1 MTQLDLF
8 TKTDR
13 EDLFEEITNTD
24 QLKEAFK
31 KVKENKGSPGIDRQT
46 IEEFGSNIEKELK
59 QLSEEVKNWTYE
71 PKPVKR
77 IEIPKPGG
85 KGVRKLG
92 IPCVRDRILQQ
103 SIKMSIEDLFEEK
116 FSDSSYGF
124 RPYRNQ
130 EQAIKKAQGYVKE
143 GGIWIVD
150 MDLEKFFDK
159 IPQDRLMSKLSQT
172 IKDKRV
178 LRLIGNTLRS
188 GTAMPDGLIETTEE
202 GVVQGSPLSPLL
214 SNIVLDELDKE
225 LEKRG
230 LSFCRFADDCNVFC
244 RSEKAAKRVMS
255 SLTNFIE
262 KKMKLKV
269 NKEKSKVAKSDKVK
283 FLGMTIHQGIIM
295 ISKKAIEKALEKIK
309 SLVPRNSHQTIEQV
323 IDKVNEWFRGWFE
336 YFKMTEMPS
345 QFVKIEAH
353 VRRRIRAKIVAQQK
367 SKKNLVNLLT
377 KKGIDKAKANRSVY
391 SKGRRTWALSHTSA
405 VERAFSNGCFEAMG
419 LLTFSHRKLPHW
431 RNLSEWI
438 KLA

>member
-1 MTQLDLF
+1 
-8 TKTDR
+8 
-13 EDLFEEITNTD
+13 
-24 QLKEAFK
+24 
-31 KVKENKGSPGIDRQT
+31 
-46 IEEFGSNIEKELK
+46 
-59 QLSEEVKNWTYE
+59 
-71 PKPVKR
+71 
-77 IEIPKPGG
+77 
-85 KGVRKLG
+85 
-92 IPCVRDRILQQ
+92 
-103 SIKMSIEDLFEEK
+103 
-116 FSDSSYGF
+116 
-124 RPYRNQ
+124 
-130 EQAIKKAQGYVKE
+130 
-143 GGIWIVD
+143 

-419 LLTFSHRKLPHW
+419 LLTFSHRKFPHW